1 MTEKPACVTALLST
15 PLCDSLGEARE
26 ELLSSPP
33 TTSTIPLQ
41 ELDRQLRLAV
51 TCGDSEHVHKLLR
64 LPRHPPVD
72 FNQDPPL
79 ICLAAAK
86 GHVDIV
92 GLLIRHG
99 ADVNVRSTEDSI
111 PLICAA
117 DNGYWNVLALLIN
130 AGAMMNLL
138 NRNGETALARA
149 TRRGWVQ
156 CARLLL
162 TYGANPHPMATDGH
176 PLVVSPLHLAR
187 QMHQT
192 AIEKDILTRAISM
205 ENIMLQVVKAT
216 LPKHIFLVEPG
227 HLVDTKTS
235 SFFPVQLIS
244 EDELARFVLYFK
256 TPPGYCKVEL
266 DTSLQN
272 KGSAPSDE
280 LILVYVVRVQLQDGQ
295 VTHWLGGP
303 GFSSLSLSF
312 NGSRRCCTR
321 MPGTAEYPGL
331 CVFSVSYSIKSGG
344 LNTLS
349 LEIPSRK
356 KPKYSADVHTEG
368 SQHSSVSSPQ
378 PMALIGAYRVRIDV
392 TSLIQTSAGLTFG
405 TSSKPTIYIPRT
417 AT

>member
-15 PLCDSLGEARE
+15 PSCDSLGEARE
-26 ELLSSPP
+26 EL
-33 TTSTIPLQ
+33 
-41 ELDRQLRLAV
+41 
-51 TCGDSEHVHKLLR
+51 
-64 LPRHPPVD
+64 
-72 FNQDPPL
+72 
-79 ICLAAAK
+79 
-86 GHVDIV
+86 
-92 GLLIRHG
+92 
-99 ADVNVRSTEDSI
+99 
-111 PLICAA
+111 
-117 DNGYWNVLALLIN
+117 
-130 AGAMMNLL
+130 
-138 NRNGETALARA
+138 A

-266 DTSLQN
+266 DTRMVKSLI
-272 KGSAPSDE
+272 GSEDQDSRPFHLASTVPDVVAPS
-280 LILVYVVRVQLQDGQ
+280 L
-295 VTHWLGGP
+295 
-303 GFSSLSLSF
+303 F
-312 NGSRRCCTR
+312 NS
-321 MPGTAEYPGL
+321 
-331 CVFSVSYSIKSGG
+331 KGG

-349 LEIPSRK
+349 LEIPSRR
-356 KPKYSADVHTEG
+356 KPKYSVDVHPEG
-368 SQHSSVSSPQ
+368 SQYSSISSPQ